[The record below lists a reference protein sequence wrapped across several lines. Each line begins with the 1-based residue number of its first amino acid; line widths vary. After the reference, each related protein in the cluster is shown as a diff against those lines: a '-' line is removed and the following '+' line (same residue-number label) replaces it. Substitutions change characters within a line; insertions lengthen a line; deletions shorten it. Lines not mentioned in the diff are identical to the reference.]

1 MKHADTAI
9 AIKYVI
15 ASIYTNYTTS
25 VVELGSMDLAE
36 GYTAGPKGNKVVL
49 KYQHV

>member
-1 MKHADTAI
+1 M
-9 AIKYVI
+9 KYVI

-25 VVELGSMDLAE
+25 TVDMDGIELAE
-36 GYTAGPKGNKVVL
+36 GYTAGPKGNKVLL